1 MKITFNDAKKQ
12 ITIEALEDFDAKQI
26 FTCGQCFRWR
36 ELDHNYFRGVVAN
49 RVVDLEQISPSE
61 IRIHRTESDFY
72 KQYFHRYLDLD
83 TDYSAIKKVL
93 MTKDQIVK
101 TAITHGEGIRI
112 LNQDPFELLLS
123 FIISGNNNIPRI
135 SNAIKAI
142 SENYGTFIERLDG
155 EAYYGFPSA
164 EQLRDVGVDDF
175 RKLGVGYRDKYLYD
189 AVQGILN
196 QRVDLEQLKT
206 ADYKTLKDNLMLIKG
221 VGSKVAD
228 CIILFAYQEK
238 SAFPVDTWV
247 KKIIATYYDESMTN
261 DKAILKFADDHFGA
275 YAGVAQQY
283 LFYYARKMKL

>member
-1 MKITFNDAKKQ
+1 MEITFNDVKNEIK
-12 ITIEALEDFDAKQI
+12 IKALDNFDAKQT
-26 FTCGQCFRWR
+26 FMCGQCFRWR
-36 ELDHNYFRGVVAN
+36 EIDSNYFRGVVAN
-49 RVVDLEQISPSE
+49 RVVDLEQLSASE
-61 IRIHRTESDFY
+61 IQLTRIDSAFY

-83 TDYSAIKKVL
+83 TDYSTIKKVL
-93 MTKDQIVK
+93 MAKDQIVK
-101 TAITHGEGIRI
+101 TAIAHGEGIRI

-135 SNAIKAI
+135 SKAIQAI
-142 SENYGTFIERLDG
+142 SENYGTYIESLGG

-164 EQLRDVGVDDF
+164 EQLRDVSIEDF

-189 AVQGILN
+189 AVQGILEG
-196 QRVDLEQLKT
+196 RIDLEILKT
-206 ADYKTLKDNLMLIKG
+206 ADYKSLKENLMLIKG

-228 CIILFAYQEK
+228 CIILFAYQHK